1 MGDPPTAPEMARPAD
16 VAQQEASMNVACE
29 EEAGRVAWLKRLRG
43 RRHWAL
49 DDIEQLVLEADAAGA
64 PVREYALGLGLRR
77 TRVERWLA
85 RWNARGD
92 VGGSLDTNDGF
103 SANAFVELRGS
114 LSSTSP
120 CIAPPRTTAANRAT
134 VIVRVG
140 AAEVLVSADREGAR
154 FVAQML
160 MELEHGTGS
169 SCS

>member
-1 MGDPPTAPEMARPAD
+1 
-16 VAQQEASMNVACE
+16 MNVACE

-85 RWNARGD
+85 RWHARG
-92 VGGSLDTNDGF
+92 DTNDGF